1 MCCVFFFKQ
10 KTAYE
15 MRISDWSSDV
25 CSSDLI
31 DTARAQFDT
40 VVQDPSLPDPVRQRF
55 DRLVRNFDKQIAGGG
70 TDISGF
76 ADASIG
82 WDSNINAATDLS
94 QITIPLFAGL
104 GAGALGPGARAT
116 EQGFYELQGAVSVA
130 SAVSRQTDRKST
142 RLNSSH

>member
-1 MCCVFFFKQ
+1 MIVWQ
-10 KTAYE
+10 RVLAGQQDNALGRAE
-15 MRISDWSSDV
+15 GARAHAPAGD
-25 CSSDLI
+25 I

-55 DRLVRNFDKQIAGGG
+55 DRLVRNFDKQIAGSG

-82 WDSNINAATDLS
+82 WDSNLNAATDLS

-104 GAGALGPGARAT
+104 GAGALGPGAREIGRA
-116 EQGFYELQGAVSVA
+116 
-130 SAVSRQTDRKST
+130 
-142 RLNSSH
+142 